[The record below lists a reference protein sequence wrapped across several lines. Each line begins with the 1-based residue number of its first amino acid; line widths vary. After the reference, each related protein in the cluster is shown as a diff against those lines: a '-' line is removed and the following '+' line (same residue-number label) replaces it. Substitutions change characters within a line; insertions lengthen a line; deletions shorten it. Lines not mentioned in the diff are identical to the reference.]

1 MGEFMKKSRKLTNY
15 WYIVQ
20 WSLSFL
26 PIVLM
31 AFSTFRSGTIDINNL
46 ANILDNITSIEWLLQ
61 LKSFIKS
68 TFFGSNVSIYVDIT
82 INYFTYLFLLTIV
95 DLIYYLLCFVF
106 RYIKKFVGD
115 FAE

>member
-1 MGEFMKKSRKLTNY
+1 MGEFMKKSRKLSNY
-15 WYIVQ
+15 WYIVL

-46 ANILDNITSIEWLLQ
+46 AKILDNITSIEWLLQ
-61 LKSFIKS
+61 LKLFIKS

-95 DLIYYLLCFVF
+95 DLVYYLLTFVF
-106 RYIKKFVGD
+106 RYIKKFIGD
-115 FAE
+115 FIE